1 MLPTTRTKARAR
13 LACAVLSGCAL
24 LSGCAGGVFGTLGPD
39 YARPEPATPAAWQ
52 AALPEAPAPVP
63 HQGSTKQLAAWW
75 AQFRDP
81 TLDALI
87 ASSQQH
93 SGTLA
98 QAAASIA
105 RARADAITAGVAAS
119 PSLDAIGSVNRAAFT
134 FGGPLAYR
142 NQTQLGVQS
151 SWEIDL
157 FGGLA
162 RQRES
167 ADAQLQASIADWHE
181 ARVSLAA
188 ETANTYA
195 SLRLCERQ
203 LVQATD
209 DARSRAETA
218 RITDIAGR
226 AGLQGSA
233 TVALARAAASEAS
246 AALSQRRAQCDIA
259 VKGLVA
265 LTEMDEPA
273 LRALLAKSGTAKL
286 PEPARFDIQ
295 SIPARVITQRP
306 DIAAAE
312 RRLASASAAI
322 GQAEADRYPRLTLS
336 GNITP
341 TRVSLGSAPALSLTT
356 WSIGPSLLMP
366 LVDGGRRAA
375 NVDAARAQYAAAES
389 AWRARVRNAVREV
402 EEALVRLASS
412 TGRQG
417 DTAASARG
425 YRANLEAAQ
434 ARLRAGLGSVL
445 ELEEARRL
453 SLAADAALDALE
465 QERVAAWIAL
475 YRAVGGGWDAEAPAP
490 TASR

>member
-1 MLPTTRTKARAR
+1 MPAKPAFAL
-13 LACAVLSGCAL
+13 LAGCLL

-39 YARPEPATPAAWQ
+39 YAKPEPATPSSWQ
-52 AALPEAPAPVP
+52 AALPAPQVPVP
-63 HQGSTKQLAAWW
+63 HDGSTRQLAQWW
-75 AQFRDP
+75 SQFRDP
-81 TLDALI
+81 ALDALI
-87 ASSQQH
+87 AASQEHSS
-93 SGTLA
+93 TLA

-105 RARADAITAGVAAS
+105 RARADAIAAGVAAS
-119 PSLDAIGSVNRAAFT
+119 PNLDAIASVNRSAFT

-142 NQTQLGVQS
+142 NQAQVGAQS

-162 RQRES
+162 RQRQA

-188 ETANTYA
+188 ETADAYV

-203 LVQATD
+203 LAQATD

-218 RITDIAGR
+218 RITEAAGR

-233 TVALARAAASEAS
+233 AVALAQAAASEAS
-246 AALSQRRAQCDIA
+246 GALSQRRAQCDIA

-265 LTEMDEPA
+265 LTAMDEAA
-273 LRALLAKSGTAKL
+273 LRALLAKSGSAKL

-295 SIPARVITQRP
+295 AIPARAISQRP

-312 RRLASASAAI
+312 RRMAAASAEI
-322 GQAEADRYPRLTLS
+322 GHVEADRYPRLTLS
-336 GNITP
+336 GSITP

-356 WSIGPSLLMP
+356 WSIGPSLELP

-389 AWRARVRNAVREV
+389 AWRGKVRGAVREV

-412 TGRQG
+412 TGRQA

-425 YRANLEAAQ
+425 YRANLDAAQ
-434 ARLRAGLGSVL
+434 VKLRAGLGSVL

-465 QERVAAWIAL
+465 QERIAAWITL
-475 YRAVGGGWDAEAPAP
+475 YRAVGGGWDPAVPAPAPVP